1 MVVLFPVVSFGM
13 DHGVYGMLKMDFM
26 CLKGAFTPFKKIF
39 TLLCMVSL
47 RFLEKVRRIYNFQE
61 HFCDSTMVLTK

>member
-1 MVVLFPVVSFGM
+1 MYLYSVHILHM

-47 RFLEKVRRIYNFQE
+47 RFLEKVRRISNFQE